1 MANPKQLFRRN
12 TEWWN
17 HVERTLVTDL
27 LIHGKLNTTLE
38 RAKRI
43 RSSAEKMITLAKKNT
58 LATRRQAAKFL
69 RIISSDVKNKD
80 SLQYLFDVLGPKYQT
95 RNGGYTRIIKVA
107 NRQGDNAKMAIIQ
120 LV

>member
-17 HVERTLVTDL
+17 HVERSLVTDL
-27 LIHGKLNTTLE
+27 LINGEIKTTLE

-43 RSSAEKMITLAKKNT
+43 RSKAEKMITLGKINT
-58 LATRRQAAKFL
+58 LASRRQAIKFL
-69 RIISSDVKNKD
+69 RDIPSKTKDKN
-80 SLQYLFDVLGPKYQT
+80 SIQYLFDILAPKYKE
-95 RNGGYTRIIKVA
+95 RNGGYTRIIKIA
-107 NRQGDNAKMAIIQ
+107 NRAGDNAKMAIIQ

>member
-1 MANPKQLFRRN
+1 MANPKQVFRRN

-17 HVERTLVTDL
+17 HVERSLVTDL
-27 LIHGKLNTTLE
+27 LIHGQVKTTLE

-43 RSSAEKMITLAKKNT
+43 RSNAEKMITLGKKNT
-58 LATRRQAAKFL
+58 LATRRQAAAFL
-69 RIISSDVKNKD
+69 RNIPSEVANKD
-80 SLQYLFDVLGPKYQT
+80 ALQYLFDVLAPKYAE

-107 NRQGDNAKMAIIQ
+107 NRAGDNAKMAIIK

>member
-1 MANPKQLFRRN
+1 MANPKQVFRRN

-17 HVERTLVTDL
+17 HVERSLVTDL
-27 LIHGKLNTTLE
+27 LVNGQVKTTLE

-43 RSSAEKMITLAKKNT
+43 RSNAEKMITLGKKNT

-69 RIISSDVKNKD
+69 RLIPSKVENKD
-80 SLQYLFDVLGPKYQT
+80 SLQYLFDVLVPKYAE
-95 RNGGYTRIIKVA
+95 RNGGYTRIVKIN
-107 NRQGDNAKMAIIQ
+107 NRAGDNAKMVIIK

>member
-17 HVERTLVTDL
+17 HVERSLVTDL
-27 LIHGKLNTTLE
+27 LIHGQVKTTLE

-43 RSSAEKMITLAKKNT
+43 RSNAEKMITLGKKNT
-58 LATRRQAAKFL
+58 LASRRQAAKFL
-69 RIISSDVKNKD
+69 RLIPSMQEGKD
-80 SLQYLFDVLGPKYQT
+80 SLQYLFDVLAPKYQS
-95 RNGGYTRIIKVA
+95 RNGGYTRIIKVQ
-107 NRQGDNAKMAIIQ
+107 NRQGDNAKMAVIQ